1 LIKERDSL
9 NQTLLQKQKEL
20 KTVERNK
27 SDTIMG
33 FDREI
38 EDRKEV
44 VKNFESTMAERKET
58 IVELIKSVDDSLDR
72 FNKIN
77 KEK

>member
-1 LIKERDSL
+1 MIKERDSL